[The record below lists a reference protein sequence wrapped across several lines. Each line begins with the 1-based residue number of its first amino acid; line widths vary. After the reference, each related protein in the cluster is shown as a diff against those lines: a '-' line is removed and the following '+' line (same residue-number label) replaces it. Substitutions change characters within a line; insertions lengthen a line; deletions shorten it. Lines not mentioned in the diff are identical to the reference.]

1 MKRLAT
7 TAAISTL
14 ALLAST
20 SALAQGYQYDPHAG
34 FYLGAGVGNAM
45 LDNDTFDLLDDNG
58 ANTDDSDTAYK
69 MFAGYDFNENF
80 SLEASYVD
88 FGDFT
93 ASGIING
100 EPANGDISTDG
111 FGIGLVGRLPIQSGF
126 SIHAKV
132 GMFAWDGEAKATYT
146 NASNDRVTLSG
157 ASDGT
162 DPFYGVGAEYV
173 LDRVMIRGEYERY
186 DLSDSGE
193 DFTIDLASVSLG
205 YLF

>member
-1 MKRLAT
+1 MNRLAT
-7 TAAISTL
+7 TAVISTL
-14 ALLAST
+14 ALLVST
-20 SALAQGYQYDPHAG
+20 PALAQGYQYDPHAG
-34 FYLGAGVGNAM
+34 LYLGAGVGNAV
-45 LDNDTFDLLDDNG
+45 LDNDSLDLLDSLG

-69 MFAGYDFNENF
+69 LFAGYDFNANF
-80 SLEASYVD
+80 ALEASFVD
-88 FGDFT
+88 FGEFEANAGT
-93 ASGIING
+93 ESLKAS
-100 EPANGDISTDG
+100 ADG

-132 GMFAWDGEAKATYT
+132 GMFAWDGDIDYSESTT
-146 NASNDRVTLSG
+146 SSDFSLG
-157 ASDGT
+157 EDGT

-173 LDRVMIRGEYERY
+173 IDRVMIRGEYERY